1 MNKFKVACAVAI
13 SAVGVFAPLCAFAQ
27 TKDVKL
33 VTCVD
38 LMAMTPEAQMEL
50 AKALVA
56 ASANALDLNDL
67 VAGTTTIGPVLEA
80 CKANPDM
87 MAMDAAMSLKK

>member
-1 MNKFKVACAVAI
+1 MNKTRIARAIAI
-13 SAVGVFAPLCAFAQ
+13 SAVAVFAPLGALAQ
-27 TKDVKL
+27 TKDAKM

-38 LMAMTPEAQMEL
+38 LMAMTPDAQMEL

-67 VAGTTTIGPVLEA
+67 VAGTTTIGPVIEV